1 MQLYEQFNFKYF
13 ENIVLLSCCAES
25 ESVRVDES
33 VFDVYRV
40 ISLHTHILILLNAMR
55 QQWRDH
61 PRDLDLH
68 LLSFNCRTWQLVT
81 HCSFNKKGSKLGLQ
95 HGECLHL
102 DRDDVKVRVR
112 HRVT

>member
-13 ENIVLLSCCAES
+13 ENIALLSYGADC
-25 ESVRVDES
+25 VYVDEA
-33 VFDVYRV
+33 VFDVDLSPCTLCNIY
-40 ISLHTHILILLNAMR
+40 ILILLDIVR
-55 QQWRDH
+55 QQWNDH

-81 HCSFNKKGSKLGLQ
+81 HCFYKTKGSKLGLQ

-102 DRDDVKVRVR
+102 DRDDTQVRNC
-112 HRVT
+112 VT